1 MKKII
6 ISILILIL
14 AVFTIFQTNTYAS
27 SLSLSTSKSEVKV
40 GDTISVTV
48 SFGQKVAAADVTLS
62 FDSSKFAYKSV
73 SKGTANSTG
82 SSIVVSYFDST
93 GGSNPTSSITFTF
106 TAISTGSGKFSAKCS
121 SAADSNVNTVTI
133 SGSPSKTVTVK
144 KEESTSSTN
153 TKKDTTTNT
162 SKNNTST
169 KNNTAKN
176 TTKTETPTEE
186 VKSNNANLSSIN
198 IEGFSLTPEFNKD
211 TTKYYLSVNQDVNS
225 LNISATS
232 EDESSK
238 FEISGNENL
247 QFGINTVKIKST
259 AEDGTVKEYEIE
271 VNKEDTTLGLSYLL
285 ISLNGQNID
294 FSPEFD
300 KNTLNY
306 TLDVENASALD
317 IEALANYEAIR
328 ISITGNENLKNG
340 ENVITINVQKDEEV
354 KTYTLTVNNTVENES
369 LFEQITSFARNTWLI
384 LIVSICALLQ
394 SSIAIYY
401 ATMSYKNS
409 NSSK

>member
-73 SKGTANSTG
+73 NKGNANSTG

-144 KEESTSSTN
+144 KEETTSNTN

-169 KNNTAKN
+169 KNNTTKKE
-176 TTKTETPTEE
+176 TTTEE

-211 TTKYYLSVNQDVNS
+211 TTKYYLSVNQDVSN

-247 QFGINTVKIKST
+247 QFGINTIKIKST

-271 VNKEDTTLGLSYLL
+271 VNKEDTTLGLSSLL
-285 ISLNGQNID
+285 ISLNGQNIS

-306 TLDVENASALD
+306 TLNIENASALD
-317 IEALANYEAIR
+317 IEALANYEDAYIT
-328 ISITGNENLKNG
+328 ITGNENLQNG
-340 ENVITINVQKDEEV
+340 ENVITITVQKDEEV
-354 KTYTLTVNNTVENES
+354 KTYTLTVNNTVERES